1 MDDNIYYMYEFALRR
16 DFFYSLV
23 YGSADRKYS
32 ESKKKNLDVNNFT
45 ILVNLGFWHEV
56 QAK

>member
-1 MDDNIYYMYEFALRR
+1 MMCGGHLSVRR

-32 ESKKKNLDVNNFT
+32 ESEKYKKNFDVNYFT
-45 ILVNLGFWHEV
+45 ILVNLGF
-56 QAK
+56 